1 MTLRSFCLKGKIVSV
16 TEKGYGFIRSDEGFD
31 VFVHQKDVVNNIELT
46 INQIVSFDVV
56 ETHKGLIAKSV
67 KIEGIKLSPYQKF
80 IVLSILFFAVVFSL
94 TYFALDVSA
103 IIGYLLSINMVGL
116 LLFFY
121 DKKIAGRKNTRIP
134 ERVLHTVTA
143 LGASISTTIAM
154 IAFRHKT
161 QKSSFLMIHWAIIA
175 FQIAVLLGWYQV

>member
-1 MTLRSFCLKGKIVSV
+1 MKGRIVSV
-16 TEKGYGFIRSDEGFD
+16 TEKGYGFIRSDEGSD
-31 VFVHQKDVVNNIELT
+31 VFVHQKDVLNNIGLT
-46 INQIVSFDVV
+46 IDQIVSFDVV
-56 ETHKGLIAKSV
+56 KTHKGLVAKSV
-67 KIEGIKLSPYQKF
+67 KIEGVKLNPYQKF
-80 IVLSILFFAVVFSL
+80 IILSSLFFVAVFSL
-94 TYFALDVSA
+94 TYFIFDISA
-103 IIGYLLSINMVGL
+103 VIGYFLSINMVGL

-134 ERVLHTVTA
+134 ERVLHAVTA

-161 QKSSFLMIHWAIIA
+161 QKSSFLMTHWVIIV